1 MFQSIS
7 WSQYFFILSIAT
19 IIYYLVVWVLFFQ
32 ARIPSFIRAGNI
44 GNRSPHGE
52 DQPDEVITTAQHI
65 LDEVRPV
72 FEGRG
77 NKNELILALQIKLRR
92 YNQWDEPGFRETI
105 NAFIMEQSQSKC
117 SIRLG
122 EDDLRIVWQ

>member
-1 MFQSIS
+1 MLQSIS
-7 WSQYFFILSIAT
+7 WSQYFFILLIAT
-19 IIYYLVVWVLFFQ
+19 LVYYLFVWVLFFN
-32 ARIPSFIRAGNI
+32 ARSPAFIRTGNFY
-44 GNRSPHGE
+44 STTTQGE

-65 LDEVRPV
+65 LDEVRPI

-92 YNQWDEPGFRETI
+92 YSQWNEPGFRETI
-105 NAFIMEQSQSKC
+105 NAFIVEQSQSKC